1 MREFAVKETKYK
13 VADISFKPNQ
23 SVSAGERPVC
33 KMYYILGIEN
43 IYTGKESRY
52 FLFLNKDCKSDF
64 ADCFSRVTFCRDF
77 CCYNTKERGGEIDCC
92 CELTDL

>member
-52 FLFLNKDCKSDF
+52 FLL
-64 ADCFSRVTFCRDF
+64 
-77 CCYNTKERGGEIDCC
+77 
-92 CELTDL
+92 